1 MAKPGPMQ
9 WIPSGGVLAA
19 AIGAGLLAAV
29 LVHLYAGNLKSRYE
43 LGAQYFYRFKSDM
56 PTGTQIQAAS
66 LERVQIPK
74 PFAEAFEGVV
84 VSADANDERVQTVI
98 GRKVPRP
105 MKKGMLLW
113 WSDYVPTDVVK
124 AIKIPPRYEM
134 ITIRIDPN
142 ASLGAQLQP
151 GSYVNIRGLF
161 NISSDL
167 RNPQY
172 KVEDVLKNIQV
183 VALNGSTAPPEKG
196 RTYENLQIVIPSA
209 QAKLMAEVKNAV
221 QSGTFTL
228 GVVEEG
234 STAEP
239 KIDDA
244 VIKIINRP
252 RTGVPA
258 APGAAP
264 SAPAPPPPIVEPSAP
279 PVPEIP

>member
-1 MAKPGPMQ
+1 MNA
-9 WIPSGGVLAA
+9 
-19 AIGAGLLAAV
+19 
-29 LVHLYAGNLKSRYE
+29 
-43 LGAQYFYRFKSDM
+43 
-56 PTGTQIQAAS
+56 GTQIQAAS
-66 LERVQIPK
+66 LEPVRIPK
-74 PFAEAFEGVV
+74 PFAEAFKGLV

-264 SAPAPPPPIVEPSAP
+264 SAPAPPPPIVEPSSP